1 MVVDDGSF
9 QHIREFYTYDS
20 RSQAVRFVGNF
31 SDHMALSAGIQR
43 GCSAIPILRGV
54 GRTECS

>member
-1 MVVDDGSF
+1 MVVDDGGF
-9 QHIREFYTYDS
+9 LRIREFYTYDS
-20 RSQAVRFVGNF
+20 RSQAVGFVGSF
-31 SDHMALSAGIQR
+31 SEHMALSAGIQR